1 LKLSN
6 NRRYDNSENMTF
18 KHKNAETKTQKKTK
32 SRPGKALIVKA
43 IHMPGFLIESYNA
56 IE

>member
-1 LKLSN
+1 
-6 NRRYDNSENMTF
+6 MTF